1 MTRIARLLLLVGLG
15 VAGVAWLVGALVFAA
30 EVDAATAPAESAE
43 DSLTLRVRI
52 WQHVDDSDRIYIS
65 ARSTAQ
71 VCNSNRPLRLR
82 LNDGTSKNGDFRY
95 AQATLCELELRVWQH
110 VRAPARIELS
120 ASAVGG
126 HWGLLGQIPVPLDDG
141 HSSTGAYRYGDVKI
155 VVPTSAPDDLPAVQ
169 VSPGATRSRAG
180 RR

>member
-1 MTRIARLLLLVGLG
+1 MTRIARLLLFVGFG

-30 EVDAATAPAESAE
+30 EVDAATAPAEAPE

-52 WQHVDDSDRIYIS
+52 WQHVEDSDRIYIS
-65 ARSTAQ
+65 ARSPVQ

-110 VRAPARIELS
+110 VRAAC
-120 ASAVGG
+120 
-126 HWGLLGQIPVPLDDG
+126 
-141 HSSTGAYRYGDVKI
+141 
-155 VVPTSAPDDLPAVQ
+155 PD
-169 VSPGATRSRAG
+169 
-180 RR
+180 